1 MSRIA
6 KSQASQ
12 ERLAELQ
19 SQRAELA
26 AELDRLEDEVPKL
39 REQLAEARESGS
51 KWRTPSGTVVENEAD
66 VLARELSGRL
76 SAQDAHR
83 GDLPKL
89 LDELDRQIVLL
100 ERLAAADQE
109 ISAAIQDIAT
119 AGQETAALQA
129 KQDQIAGRIN
139 AMEEEIS
146 TALAAAEA
154 AEQAAAA
161 AIAGAEDAK
170 AEKSAR
176 AQLDKA
182 VELSLATD
190 AAARMKRRA
199 IDALAAEA
207 AILTQRIDA
216 CDQRIGE
223 SEKQAGDAVFLKL
236 SEQWNQ
242 AVEEL
247 RAIGVRLA
255 AADRI
260 RDGHRLVELRKLEL
274 PLLGSGYGLSIG
286 RYDLLEAAEEAS
298 ITLNELASA

>member
-26 AELDRLEDEVPKL
+26 AELDRLEDEAPKL
-39 REQLAEARESGS
+39 REQLAAARESGS
-51 KWRTPSGTVVENEAD
+51 KWRTPSGAVVENEAD

-76 SAQDAHR
+76 SAQDARR

-89 LDELDRQIVLL
+89 LDELGRQIVLL
-100 ERLAAADQE
+100 ERLATADQK
-109 ISAAIQDIAT
+109 IASAIQDIAT

-129 KQDQIAGRIN
+129 KQDQIAGRIK

-190 AAARMKRRA
+190 ASSRMKRRA
-199 IDALAAEA
+199 IDALVAEA

-223 SEKQAGDAVFLKL
+223 SEKQAGDAAFLKL

-247 RAIGVRLA
+247 RAIGVLLA

-260 RDGHRLVELRKLEL
+260 RDGHRLSELRKLEL

-286 RYDLLEAAEEAS
+286 RYDLLEAAEETG